1 MKKPSIEHRVAPGG
15 EPAVHPLLAGLL
27 ALAACG
33 AHAAPPQE
41 GGTLDAVVVTANR
54 VEQRRFDVPGAI
66 DAVDVDTLRAATPLV
81 NMSELLSAVPGL
93 QVRERQNYAQDLQ
106 LSVRGF
112 GTRSTFG
119 VRGVRILIDGIPAT
133 MPDGQGQVAT
143 ASLTSAK
150 RIEVLRGP
158 LAQLYGNAA
167 GGVVQIFTNDPPF
180 APASPFAMLSAGAG
194 SYRQR
199 QLDFSAGAG
208 TASLGGIVDLMH
220 FSTDGYR
227 DHSAAER
234 TQFNAKVV
242 SHASADTTVTGVLN
256 VFDQPSAQDPLGL
269 THAQFDQNPRQVV
282 PGAITFDTR
291 KRVTQNQVGVQL
303 SHRLS
308 PGDKL
313 DARVY
318 LGTRQVNQTLA
329 FSGAAASSSGGVVDL
344 DNNFHGVGLNWN
356 HKTRIADRPFEWTLG
371 VDADK
376 LDQARRGFVNNNGV
390 SGALRRDE
398 ADGAT
403 DVGLFGQAEWTFLP
417 RWKATAGLRLS
428 KVRLAVDDH
437 YVNGASPD
445 DSGSVDYRNTSPVL
459 GIVWYASDDM
469 NLFANVG
476 RGFET
481 PTLTEIAY
489 RADGSGSNL
498 ALRPSRSVQGEIGI
512 KLRHENQAIE
522 MSVFSALSRDEIVPS
537 TTVNGRA
544 IFQNV
549 DQVQRQGIE
558 ASWKVHWTRVRTE
571 LGYTLLRAR
580 FGQAFTNNAGALVA
594 DGNRLPGV
602 PQHSLF
608 ARAEYRPAERV
619 SLVAE
624 SRIESKVFVDDR
636 NSDAAPGYAVL
647 NLAASYEF
655 DWQTTKMVLFG
666 RIDNALDKQYA
677 GSVIVND
684 GNQRYFEPAAD
695 RRLFVGVRSKF

>member
-1 MKKPSIEHRVAPGG
+1 MKRSTIEHRAAAVG
-15 EPAVHPLLAGLL
+15 EPAARPLLAGLL
-27 ALAACG
+27 ALSVCG

-41 GGTLDAVVVTANR
+41 GGTLGAVVVTANR

-66 DAVDVDTLRAATPLV
+66 DAVDIDTLRAATPLV
-81 NMSELLSAVPGL
+81 NMSELPSAVPGL

-180 APASPFAMLSAGAG
+180 APAPPFAMLSVGAG
-194 SYRQR
+194 SYGQR
-199 QLDFSAGAG
+199 QLDVSAGAG
-208 TASLGGIVDLMH
+208 TATLGGIADLMH

-242 SHASADTTVTGVLN
+242 SQASADTTVTGVLN

-291 KRVTQNQVGVQL
+291 KRVTQNQAGVQL

-308 PGDKL
+308 PDDKL

-344 DNNFHGVGLNWN
+344 DNNFHGVDLNWN

-376 LDQARRGFVNNNGV
+376 LDQARRGFVNNDGV

-398 ADGAT
+398 TDRAT
-403 DVGLFGQAEWTFLP
+403 DIGLFGQAEWAFLP

-428 KVRLAVDDH
+428 TVRLAVDDH

-469 NLFANVG
+469 NIFANVG

-498 ALRPSRSVQGEIGI
+498 ALRPSRSVQGEIGV

-549 DQVQRQGIE
+549 DEVQRQGIE
-558 ASWKVHWTRVRTE
+558 ASWKAHWTRVRTE
-571 LGYTLLRAR
+571 FGYTLLRAR

-619 SLVAE
+619 ALVAE

-684 GNQRYFEPAAD
+684 GNQRYFEPAAG